1 MKNIR
6 LILFMVVFFFLLS
19 SKVCAL
25 EDGVYT
31 IHSSIN
37 NNYVLDINGGVAKNG
52 SNVQLY
58 TSNGTNAQKF
68 KVKRINKTVSEVKAE
83 MEQPDYVSFVEGE
96 LFYQKPSFAIALGAA
111 IGGLIAV
118 AVIVTLIKRFAVN
131 AYDSDEPEFYS
142 PVE

>member
-19 SKVCAL
+19 TKVCAL

-37 NNYVLDINGGVAKNG
+37 NNYVVDVNGGVAKNG

-68 KVKRINKTVSEVKAE
+68 KVKRINKDRKSVGRERV
-83 MEQPDYVSFVEGE
+83 F
-96 LFYQKPSFAIALGAA
+96 
-111 IGGLIAV
+111 
-118 AVIVTLIKRFAVN
+118 
-131 AYDSDEPEFYS
+131 
-142 PVE
+142 